1 MIAAGGV
8 AAQETPGDPGDPNRY
23 ALQPGDKVGF
33 DILTDSD
40 PASVLTIG
48 ADGRVL
54 APLLGD
60 FAVAGMRV
68 AEARDALAA
77 SYVAA
82 GLLTSPRIGMTLAA
96 FRDLYVTGDV
106 ANPGMFPFQLQ
117 MTVEQALALA
127 GGLLT
132 SGGTVDGVLLQR
144 AKLEADLTG
153 NTSAIAREA
162 VWIARLRAQ
171 IGGKPAIDLADL
183 PAEAKAVIDVA
194 MVDALLPVEQQFL
207 EEQATALAK
216 LRESNDFEIAQSES
230 ELVLLQERLGK
241 QTASIEFSRKE
252 VERARTLVE
261 RGLRAASDIS
271 ATERQ
276 LISEEGI
283 YLGILA
289 QIAQA
294 RTRIS
299 ALKSASVQT
308 DSAAR
313 LEALQLLQER
323 DAELR
328 RRLAV
333 QSGLSNQRFLLTSS
347 AADAPVTAIRFQLRR
362 RGPAGSQLLD
372 AVAMTPVMPGDVL
385 IVSLQPIQPAE

>member
-1 MIAAGGV
+1 M
-8 AAQETPGDPGDPNRY
+8 
-23 ALQPGDKVGF
+23 
-33 DILTDSD
+33 
-40 PASVLTIG
+40 
-48 ADGRVL
+48 
-54 APLLGD
+54 
-60 FAVAGMRV
+60 
-68 AEARDALAA
+68 
-77 SYVAA
+77 
-82 GLLTSPRIGMTLAA
+82 
-96 FRDLYVTGDV
+96 
-106 ANPGMFPFQLQ
+106 
-117 MTVEQALALA
+117 
-127 GGLLT
+127 
-132 SGGTVDGVLLQR
+132 
-144 AKLEADLTG
+144 
-153 NTSAIAREA
+153 
-162 VWIARLRAQ
+162 
-171 IGGKPAIDLADL
+171 
-183 PAEAKAVIDVA
+183 
-194 MVDALLPVEQQFL
+194 
-207 EEQATALAK
+207 
-216 LRESNDFEIAQSES
+216 
-230 ELVLLQERLGK
+230 
-241 QTASIEFSRKE
+241 
-252 VERARTLVE
+252 E